1 MGKTEQKID
10 DATLMQPTNVTS
22 RYILR
27 SLEEGIEYPVNV
39 REVLIGR
46 EIECQV
52 PLRAGHVSRYHAKIT
67 LTTHAAYIE
76 DLQSTNGT
84 FVNGKR
90 VVGRQQI
97 SIGDDIRFHDQ
108 HFRLTSA
115 ESGDADA
122 TLLSSF
128 DSQSG
133 NDTQPRMAMQPQSQT
148 IEAPAQPDITPSQRQ
163 QEEKKP
169 RKPQQPTRQTPQT
182 PQTPSQQ
189 APQQALQHERRAR
202 RRPDAMQEEQDG
214 DKTSLLSMNELQSLA
229 ERSSKSQKIIAA
241 GAGPRF
247 VVLTAPIRGKIFPLK
262 QDAPI
267 GRQWDVG
274 RNKDAAITLED
285 KTISHS
291 HAKVVNTPNGWLIT
305 TASAKNGVMVN
316 GLSVTR
322 AFLSHND
329 RIRLGRIELAFMTDE
344 GDPPA
349 ESIYDLP
356 VETGYNKGLVATV
369 GITALVIF
377 TLVIALAI
385 H

>member
-10 DATLMQPTNVTS
+10 DATLMQHTNVTS

-27 SLEEGIEYPVNV
+27 SLEEGTEYPVNV

-46 EIECQV
+46 EVECQV

-67 LTTHAAYIE
+67 LTAHAAYIE

-90 VVGRQQI
+90 IIGRQQI

-128 DSQSG
+128 DQKSG
-133 NDTQPRMAMQPQSQT
+133 DDTQPRMAAQPQSQT
-148 IEAPAQPDITPSQRQ
+148 IEAPAQPDISPSR
-163 QEEKKP
+163 
-169 RKPQQPTRQTPQT
+169 PQQKAQQT
-182 PQTPSQQ
+182 SQQ
-189 APQQALQHERRAR
+189 APRQQERRAR
-202 RRPDAMQEEQDG
+202 RRPDTRQEEPDG

-229 ERSSKSQKIIAA
+229 ERSNKSQKVIVA

-274 RNKDAAITLED
+274 RSKDAAITIED

-344 GDPPA
+344 GEPPA

-356 VETGYNKGLVATV
+356 VETGYNKGLVVTV

>member
-22 RYILR
+22 RYLLR

-46 EIECQV
+46 EVECQV

-67 LTTHAAYIE
+67 LTAHAPYIE

-84 FVNGKR
+84 FVNGKK

-128 DSQSG
+128 DSKSVD
-133 NDTQPRMAMQPQSQT
+133 DTQPRITAQPQSQT
-148 IEAPAQPDITPSQRQ
+148 IEAPAQPVIRPLR
-163 QEEKKP
+163 
-169 RKPQQPTRQTPQT
+169 PQQTTQH
-182 PQTPSQQ
+182 
-189 APQQALQHERRAR
+189 ALPPRERRAR
-202 RRPDAMQEEQDG
+202 KRPHTSQEEPDG
-214 DKTSLLSMNELQSLA
+214 DQTSLLSMNELQSLA
-229 ERSSKSQKIIAA
+229 ERSSKSQKVIAA

-247 VVLTAPIRGKIFPLK
+247 IVLTAPIRGKIFPLK

-274 RNKDAAITLED
+274 RSQDAAITLED
-285 KTISHS
+285 KTISHC
-291 HAKVVNTPNGWLIT
+291 HARVINTPNGWLIT
-305 TASAKNGVMVN
+305 TASAKNGVMMN

-329 RIRLGRIELAFMTDE
+329 RIRLGRIELVFMTDE
-344 GDPPA
+344 GETPS

-356 VETGYNKGLVATV
+356 AVETGYNKGLVATI

-377 TLVIALAI
+377 TLLIALAI

>member
-10 DATLMQPTNVTS
+10 DATLMQSTNLTS

-46 EIECQV
+46 EIECLV

-67 LTTHAAYIE
+67 LTAHAAYIE

-128 DSQSG
+128 DQKSG
-133 NDTQPRMAMQPQSQT
+133 DDTQPRMTVQSQSQT
-148 IEAPAQPDITPSQRQ
+148 IEAPAQPDITPSR
-163 QEEKKP
+163 
-169 RKPQQPTRQTPQT
+169 PQQKVQQ
-182 PQTPSQQ
+182 PSQK
-189 APQQALQHERRAR
+189 APQQERRAR
-202 RRPDAMQEEQDG
+202 KRPDTQHEEPDG

-229 ERSSKSQKIIAA
+229 ERSNKSQKVIVA

-274 RNKDAAITLED
+274 RNRDAAITIED

-344 GDPPA
+344 GEPPA

-356 VETGYNKGLVATV
+356 IETGYNKGLVATV

>member
-67 LTTHAAYIE
+67 LTTQAAYIE

-115 ESGDADA
+115 DSGDADA

-148 IEAPAQPDITPSQRQ
+148 IEAPAQPDIVPSQPRQ
-163 QEEKKP
+163 EAQKP
-169 RKPQQPTRQTPQT
+169 RKPQQATQTPQAPT
-182 PQTPSQQ
+182 QQ
-189 APQQALQHERRAR
+189 APQQERRAR
-202 RRPDAMQEEQDG
+202 RRPDTAQEEADG

-229 ERSSKSQKIIAA
+229 ERSSKSQKIIVA

-274 RNKDAAITLED
+274 RNQDAAITLED

-369 GITALVIF
+369 GITGLVIF

>member
-46 EIECQV
+46 EVECQV

-67 LTTHAAYIE
+67 LTAHAAYIE

-128 DSQSG
+128 DLQNG
-133 NDTQPRMAMQPQSQT
+133 NTTQPRMAAQPQSQT
-148 IEAPAQPDITPSQRQ
+148 IEAPAQPDITPSRPRQ
-163 QEEKKP
+163 EVQKT
-169 RKPQQPTRQTPQT
+169 RRQSPQAAT
-182 PQTPSQQ
+182 QQ
-189 APQQALQHERRAR
+189 APQQERRAR
-202 RRPDAMQEEQDG
+202 RRPDTLQEEPDG

-229 ERSSKSQKIIAA
+229 GRSSKSQKIIVA

-274 RNKDAAITLED
+274 RSQDAAITLED

-344 GDPPA
+344 GDSPA

>member
-22 RYILR
+22 RYLLR

-46 EIECQV
+46 EVECQV

-67 LTTHAAYIE
+67 LTAHAAYIE

-90 VVGRQQI
+90 VIGRQQI
-97 SIGDDIRFHDQ
+97 GIGDDIRFHDQ

-115 ESGDADA
+115 ESGGADA
-122 TLLSSF
+122 TLLSSL
-128 DSQSG
+128 DPESDD
-133 NDTQPRMAMQPQSQT
+133 DTQPRITAQPQSQT
-148 IEAPAQPDITPSQRQ
+148 IEAPAQPDIRPLR
-163 QEEKKP
+163 
-169 RKPQQPTRQTPQT
+169 PQQTTQPAQPPR
-182 PQTPSQQ
+182 
-189 APQQALQHERRAR
+189 ERRAR
-202 RRPDAMQEEQDG
+202 KRPDTSQEESEG

-229 ERSSKSQKIIAA
+229 ERSSKSQKVIAA

-274 RNKDAAITLED
+274 RSQDAAITLED
-285 KTISHS
+285 KTISHC
-291 HAKVVNTPNGWLIT
+291 HARVINTPNGWLIT
-305 TASAKNGVMVN
+305 TASAKNGVMMN

-344 GDPPA
+344 GEPPS

-356 VETGYNKGLVATV
+356 AVETGYNKGLVATI

>member
-10 DATLMQPTNVTS
+10 ESTLMQSASTSS
-22 RYILR
+22 RYTLR
-27 SLEEGIEYPVNV
+27 SLEEGIEYPVNG

-46 EIECQV
+46 EVECQV

-67 LTTHAAYIE
+67 LTAHAAYIE

-84 FVNGKR
+84 FINGKR

-108 HFRLTSA
+108 HFRLTSS
-115 ESGDADA
+115 ESGNADA
-122 TLLSSF
+122 TLVTNF
-128 DSQSG
+128 DKQNG
-133 NDTQPRMAMQPQSQT
+133 EDTQPRMAAPRSTPQAPSTPQKTVQTAPLSKT
-148 IEAPAQPDITPSQRQ
+148 IEAPATPDIRPSR
-163 QEEKKP
+163 
-169 RKPQQPTRQTPQT
+169 RPQQ
-182 PQTPSQQ
+182 
-189 APQQALQHERRAR
+189 ERRAK
-202 RRPDAMQEEQDG
+202 RRPDTTPTETDG
-214 DKTSLLSMNELQSLA
+214 ENTSLLSMNELQSLV
-229 ERSSKSQKIIAA
+229 ERSSKSQKVITV
-241 GAGPRF
+241 GSGPRF
-247 VVLTAPIRGKIFPLK
+247 VILTAPIRGKIFTLK

-267 GRQWDVG
+267 GRQWDIG
-274 RNKDAAITLED
+274 RSQDAAITIVD
-285 KTISHS
+285 KTISYN
-291 HAKVVNTPNGWLIT
+291 HAKVVNTPNGWLIA

-344 GDPPA
+344 GEPPA
-349 ESIYDLP
+349 ESIYDEP

-369 GITALVIF
+369 GISGLVIF
-377 TLVIALAI
+377 TLIIALAI

>member
-1 MGKTEQKID
+1 MGKIEQKID
-10 DATLMQPTNVTS
+10 DATLMQPTNVMS
-22 RYILR
+22 RYLLR
-27 SLEEGIEYPVNV
+27 SLEEGIEYPVNAQ
-39 REVLIGR
+39 EVLIGR
-46 EIECQV
+46 EVECQI

-67 LTTHAAYIE
+67 LTAHAAYIE

-84 FVNGKR
+84 FVNGKK
-90 VVGRQQI
+90 VVGRQLI

-115 ESGDADA
+115 ESGGADA

-128 DSQSG
+128 DPKNG
-133 NDTQPRMAMQPQSQT
+133 DDTQPRIAAQPHSQT
-148 IEAPAQPDITPSQRQ
+148 IEAPAQLDISPFQPQ
-163 QEEKKP
+163 QKIP
-169 RKPQQPTRQTPQT
+169 KPQQTTPHAQ
-182 PQTPSQQ
+182 PQR
-189 APQQALQHERRAR
+189 ERRAR
-202 RRPDAMQEEQDG
+202 RRPDTLQEGPDG

-229 ERSSKSQKIIAA
+229 ERSSKSQKVIAA

-267 GRQWDVG
+267 GRQWDIG
-274 RNKDAAITLED
+274 RSQDAAITLED

-291 HAKVVNTPNGWLIT
+291 HAKVVNTPNGWLIA
-305 TASAKNGVMVN
+305 TASAKNGVMMN

-344 GDPPA
+344 GEPPA

-356 VETGYNKGLVATV
+356 TVETGYNKGLVATV

-377 TLVIALAI
+377 TLIIALAI

>member
-27 SLEEGIEYPVNV
+27 SLEEGTEYPVNV

-46 EIECQV
+46 EVECQV

-67 LTTHAAYIE
+67 LTAHAAYIE

-90 VVGRQQI
+90 VIGRQQI

-128 DSQSG
+128 DQQNG
-133 NDTQPRMAMQPQSQT
+133 NDDTQPRMAAQPQSQT
-148 IEAPAQPDITPSQRQ
+148 IEAPAQPDITPPRPRQ
-163 QEEKKP
+163 EAQQTP
-169 RKPQQPTRQTPQT
+169 KPQQPTRQTPQQPT
-182 PQTPSQQ
+182 QQ
-189 APQQALQHERRAR
+189 ASQPERRAR
-202 RRPDAMQEEQDG
+202 RRPDTLQEEPDG

-229 ERSSKSQKIIAA
+229 ERSSKSQKIIVA

-267 GRQWDVG
+267 GRQWGIG
-274 RNKDAAITLED
+274 RSQDAAITIED